1 MSEGLV
7 GQSYARKPASEGM
20 LKAAAPPRWRLARDR
35 HGRKQKL
42 GTCAL
47 PSCDCDGRGR
57 TVLPEDLATGG
68 AAAIGPSLNEAMW
81 TG

>member
-7 GQSYARKPASEGM
+7 GQSYARQPASEWM

-47 PSCDCDGRGR
+47 PSCEVRGR

-68 AAAIGPSLNEAMW
+68 AAAIGPSLNEAMS